1 MTAPATRNGPGTRR
15 RPDASMTLLVEVM
28 ERPLDPGY
36 AEAAA
41 RRQAVREGRVP
52 DRRSPAGV
60 VLLVLVAVV
69 LGLMSASAARQLRV
83 PQEGV
88 AEARA
93 LLEEEIRTR
102 SAQAEDLQASA
113 AELSAEIEVLQ
124 AATLASRDPALAE
137 RLRLDG
143 LANGSTA
150 VTGPGLVVTL
160 TDGGGGL
167 TEGSVEPGALV
178 QYTDIRTV
186 VNALWAAGAE
196 AVSVE
201 DQRLTSLSAIR
212 NAGDAILVD
221 LVPLPGPTYTIRAIG
236 DTQAMQSA
244 YARSDAPAYL
254 QLLASGYGIESS
266 VAVRD
271 ELDLPG
277 VGTQRLRSAEPLS
290 DDFPSPGGTGTEEDS
305 P

>member
-1 MTAPATRNGPGTRR
+1 MSAPSPERGPRAGR

-41 RRQAVREGRVP
+41 RRRAVREGRLP

-60 VLLVLVAVV
+60 VLMVLVALL
-69 LGLMSASAARQLRV
+69 LGLMTASAARQLRV
-83 PQEGV
+83 PQDGV
-88 AEARA
+88 AAARE
-93 LLEEEIRTR
+93 LLEEEISVR
-102 SAQAEDLQASA
+102 SEQAESLRARA
-113 AELSAEIEVLQ
+113 AALSAEIETLQ
-124 AATLASRDPALAE
+124 RATLARDPALAE
-137 RLRLDG
+137 QLRLDG
-143 LANGSTA
+143 LVNGSTA

-160 TDGGGGL
+160 TDGGGGP
-167 TEGSVEPGALV
+167 TDDAAEPGARV

-196 AVSVE
+196 AVSVD

-221 LVPLPGPTYTIRAIG
+221 LVPLPGPTYTIRAVG
-236 DTQAMQSA
+236 DPQRMQAA

-266 VAVRD
+266 VTAEED
-271 ELDLPG
+271 LELPG
-277 VGTQRLRSAEPLS
+277 VGTQQLRNAEPLAAGA
-290 DDFPSPGGTGTEEDS
+290 PAPEATGTEEES

>member
-1 MTAPATRNGPGTRR
+1 
-15 RPDASMTLLVEVM
+15 MTLLVEVM

-41 RRQAVREGRVP
+41 RRQAVREGRAP
-52 DRRSPAGV
+52 DRRSPSGV
-60 VLLVLVAVV
+60 VLLVLVAIL

-88 AEARA
+88 AAARA
-93 LLEEEIRTR
+93 LLEEEIRAR
-102 SAQAEDLQASA
+102 SAQAEDLQARS
-113 AELSAEIEVLQ
+113 AELSAEIENLQ
-124 AATLASRDPALAE
+124 AATLASRDPGLAE

-160 TDGGGGL
+160 TDGGAGL
-167 TEGSVEPGALV
+167 TEGSDEPGSRV

-196 AVSVE
+196 AISVD

-212 NAGDAILVD
+212 NAGDAVLVD
-221 LVPLPGPTYTIRAIG
+221 LVPLPGPSYTIRAIG
-236 DTQAMQSA
+236 DTQDMQSA

-266 VAVRD
+266 VTARD
-271 ELDLPG
+271 ELELPG
-277 VGTQRLRSAEPLS
+277 VGAQRLRSAEPLA
-290 DDFPSPGGTGTEEDS
+290 DDRPSTSPSPSGTGTEEES

>member
-1 MTAPATRNGPGTRR
+1 
-15 RPDASMTLLVEVM
+15 MTLLVEVM

-41 RRQAVREGRVP
+41 RRRAVREGRLP
-52 DRRSPAGV
+52 DRGSSSGV
-60 VLLVLVAVV
+60 VLLLLLALV
-69 LGLMSASAARQLRV
+69 LGLMTAAAARQLRA

-88 AEARA
+88 AAARE
-93 LLEEEIRTR
+93 LLEEEIRVR
-102 SAQAEDLQASA
+102 SAEAEQLQASSA
-113 AELSAEIEVLQ
+113 ALSAEIERLQ
-124 AATLASRDPALAE
+124 RETLASRDPALAE
-137 RLRLDG
+137 QLRLDG
-143 LANGSTA
+143 LVNGSTA
-150 VTGPGLVVTL
+150 VSGPGLVVTL

-167 TEGSVEPGALV
+167 EGSGDPGTRV

-186 VNALWAAGAE
+186 VNALWSAGAE
-196 AVSVE
+196 AISVD

-221 LVPLPGPTYTIRAIG
+221 LVPLPGPTYTIRAVG
-236 DTQAMQSA
+236 DPQQMQAA

-266 VAVRD
+266 MSVEEV
-271 ELDLPG
+271 LDLPG
-277 VGTQRLRSAEPLS
+277 VGTQTLRSASTPAEEAVGS
-290 DDFPSPGGTGTEEDS
+290 RATTTEEES

>member
-1 MTAPATRNGPGTRR
+1 
-15 RPDASMTLLVEVM
+15 MTLLVEVM

-36 AEAAA
+36 AEAAE
-41 RRQAVREGRVP
+41 RRRAVREGREP
-52 DRRSPAGV
+52 DRRSAGGV
-60 VLLVLVAVV
+60 ILLVLVAVL
-69 LGLMSASAARQLRV
+69 LGLMTASAARQLRV

-88 AEARA
+88 AAARA
-93 LLEEEIRTR
+93 LLEDEITARSEQAERLQER
-102 SAQAEDLQASA
+102 SAA
-113 AELSAEIEVLQ
+113 LSAQIETLQ
-124 AATLASRDPALAE
+124 EATLARDPVLAE

-143 LANGSTA
+143 LVNGSTA
-150 VTGPGLVVTL
+150 VEGPGLMVTL
-160 TDGGGGL
+160 TDGGSGL
-167 TEGSVEPGALV
+167 TQDAGEPGSRV

-221 LVPLPGPTYTIRAIG
+221 LVPLPGPSYTIRAIG
-236 DTQAMQSA
+236 DPQGMQAA
-244 YARSDAPAYL
+244 YARSDVPTYL

-266 VAVRD
+266 VTTAED
-271 ELDLPG
+271 LELPG
-277 VGTQRLRSAEPLS
+277 VGTQRLRSAEPLAS
-290 DDFPSPGGTGTEEDS
+290 PSPSPSGTGTLEES